1 MTATRQ
7 DQAPG
12 APGLSSAPTG
22 PATGG
27 TPIMPTAAP
36 AASERAPF
44 GSERTPTAVE
54 RARADAMA
62 AGDEVRTAAQ
72 DLDAAAR
79 NKAEELKIGAG
90 KAVDAAKER
99 AREVAGEQKNL
110 AAERMAGFAN
120 ALRHASSDLDEQ
132 GQTLVSGF
140 VRQAADGL
148 ADFSGAMRR
157 NDVDDLMGS
166 VESFARRQ
174 PALFIGSAVL
184 AGFGIARFM
193 KASSERRRE
202 RGPGYARA
210 GAEDTG
216 QRFGSSGPATPYE
229 GGV

>member
-12 APGLSSAPTG
+12 APGLSSGPAG

-27 TPIMPTAAP
+27 TPITPTSAPFASEPAAP
-36 AASERAPF
+36 A
-44 GSERTPTAVE
+44 GD
-54 RARADAMA
+54 RARADARA
-62 AGDEVRTAAQ
+62 AGDEARTAAQ

-79 NKAEELKIGAG
+79 NKAEELKMGAG
-90 KAVDAAKER
+90 KAVHAAKER
-99 AREVAGEQKNL
+99 AREAAGEQKNM
-110 AAERMAGFAN
+110 AAERMAGFAD

-202 RGPGYARA
+202 RAPGYARA

>member
-12 APGLSSAPTG
+12 TAGLSTGATG
-22 PATGG
+22 PASGG
-27 TPIMPTAAP
+27 TPI
-36 AASERAPF
+36 
-44 GSERTPTAVE
+44 TPTTDPSAAE
-54 RARADAMA
+54 RARADAAA
-62 AGDEVRTAAQ
+62 AGDEARDAAQ
-72 DLDAAAR
+72 DLEAAAR
-79 NKAEELKIGAG
+79 SKAEGLKGEAE
-90 KAVDAAKER
+90 KAVRAAKER
-99 AREVAGEQKNL
+99 ARAAAGEQKNM
-110 AAERMAGFAN
+110 AADRVAGFAD

-132 GQTLVSGF
+132 GQSLVSGI

-157 NDVDDLMGS
+157 NDLDDLVGS

-193 KASSERRRE
+193 KASSERRHDR
-202 RGPGYARA
+202 GYAYPRS
-210 GAEDTG
+210 GVEDTG
-216 QRFGSSGPATPYE
+216 QRFGGSGPATPYE